1 MIDWAFVL
9 TPLLVLPIA
18 LMFSFVG
25 CSDFSSPSAGEA
37 PSAVA
42 KPPRY
47 RDYIMAKP
55 DNPGLVPH
63 PDVKPNV
70 ADVIAYWRL
79 VDDAANTVA
88 KDEKGF
94 QDGAYVTKS
103 DAAASGFFTGRPG
116 LITTD
121 PGMMCRLYDGGYV
134 QIPFKHE
141 LYTDEFTVEAW
152 IKPQWGPATTGFEH
166 VLFTAGGFYSRPFS
180 LDEPRKSIGFTILV
194 GKDNHWQVF
203 MFPHVGAVFSK
214 TPLVL
219 PNNRTHFALTVKR
232 DGFQSS
238 VTLFVDGEQFGPV
251 NIDLFL
257 KPDGAPLL
265 IAVNNTE
272 SSPDKP
278 IKPIDPIIADV
289 QEVVLYRKALSLKEV
304 QNHIALNPEKV

>member
-1 MIDWAFVL
+1 
-9 TPLLVLPIA
+9 
-18 LMFSFVG
+18 MFSFVG

>member
-25 CSDFSSPSAGEA
+25 CSDFGEG
-37 PSAVA
+37 PSAVV

-47 RDYIMAKP
+47 RDYIMGVH
-55 DNPGLVPH
+55 DNPGTVPH
-63 PDVKPNV
+63 PDFKPNV

-88 KDEKGF
+88 NDEKGF
-94 QDGAYVTKS
+94 QHGAYVTKS
-103 DAAASGFFTGRPG
+103 DAAASGFFTGQPG

-141 LYTDEFTVEAW
+141 LYTDDFTVEAW
-152 IKPQWGPATTGFEH
+152 IKPQWGTATTGFTH
-166 VLFTAGGFYSRPFS
+166 VLFTAGGHYSRPFS
-180 LDEPRKSIGFTILV
+180 GGEPPRFVGFTILV

-203 MFPHVGAVFSK
+203 MFPHVGAVFSV

-219 PNNRTHFALTVKR
+219 PNKRTHFALTVKR
-232 DGFQSS
+232 DVGQSH
-238 VTLFVDGEQFGPV
+238 VTLFVDGKQFGPE
-251 NIDLFL
+251 NIGLFT
-257 KPDGAPLL
+257 KPDGAPFL
-265 IAVNNTE
+265 IAINNTE
-272 SSPDKP
+272 SSPFNP
-278 IKPIDPIIADV
+278 IKPIDPIIANV
-289 QEVVLYRKALSLKEV
+289 QEVVLYRKALSLEEV